1 MRYNF
6 DIITIKREKTMIII
20 PARLASTRFPQKV
33 LADIGGLPM
42 VVRTAKR
49 VAHLDD
55 VVVAADDEKIIE
67 VCRAHGVKAM
77 LTSTTHKSGTDRIH
91 ECATILE
98 LDDDE
103 LIINVQADEPFIEPD
118 VVESL
123 MTKLKEL
130 QKSGEEFI
138 MGSCYNSVNSDAAK
152 DPNLVKV
159 VLDANLNA
167 IYFSRAKIP
176 HNQSGE
182 AVYFGHIGIYGF
194 SKRSLKEF
202 CSLPDA
208 PIEDIE
214 KLEQLRAIYHGK
226 KITMVKV
233 ASTGFGIDTKEDLK
247 RAIEIFL

>member
-1 MRYNF
+1 
-6 DIITIKREKTMIII
+6 MIII

-33 LADIGGLPM
+33 LADIGGEPM

-49 VAHLDD
+49 VAHLDK

-67 VCRAHGVKAM
+67 VCKSYGVEAM

-91 ECATILE
+91 ECATILN
-98 LDDDE
+98 LPDDE
-103 LIINVQADEPFIEPD
+103 LIINVQADEPFMEPD
-118 VVESL
+118 VVEAL
-123 MTKLKEL
+123 INKLKEL
-130 QKSGEEFI
+130 QKQKSEFI
-138 MGSCYNSVNSDAAK
+138 MGSCYNSINAEVAK

-159 VLDANLNA
+159 VLDAQSNA

-194 SKRSLKEF
+194 AKKSLKEF

-226 KITMVKV
+226 NIAMVKV
-233 ASTGFGIDTKEDLK
+233 ASTGFGIDTKEDLA

>member
-1 MRYNF
+1 
-6 DIITIKREKTMIII
+6 MIII

-33 LADIGGLPM
+33 IVDIGGLPM

-49 VAHLDD
+49 VAHLDR

-67 VCRAHGVKAM
+67 ICKEHGVEAM

-91 ECATILE
+91 ECATILN
-98 LDDDE
+98 LDDNE

-130 QKSGEEFI
+130 QKNDEPFI
-138 MGSCYNSVNSDAAK
+138 MGSCYNAINADSAQ

-159 VLDANLNA
+159 VLDDADNA
-167 IYFSRAKIP
+167 IYFSRSAIPYNQGGGAK
-176 HNQSGE
+176 
-182 AVYFGHIGIYGF
+182 YFGHIGIYGF
-194 SKRSLKEF
+194 SKKSLKEF
-202 CSLPDA
+202 CSLKDA

-214 KLEQLRAIYHGK
+214 KLEQLRAIYHQK

-233 ASTGFGIDTKEDLK
+233 ASTGFGIDTEEDLE

>member
-1 MRYNF
+1 
-6 DIITIKREKTMIII
+6 MIII
-20 PARLASTRFPQKV
+20 PARLESTRFPRKV

-42 VVRTAKR
+42 VVRTAQR
-49 VAHLDD
+49 IAHLDT
-55 VVVAADDEKIIE
+55 VVVAADDEKIIDICKE
-67 VCRAHGVKAM
+67 YNIKAM

-91 ECATILE
+91 ECATILN
-98 LDDDE
+98 LPDDE

-118 VVESL
+118 VVEAL
-123 MTKLKEL
+123 MTKLKES
-130 QKSGEEFI
+130 QKNQKDFI
-138 MGSCYNSVNSDAAK
+138 MGSCYNAINAEAAK

-159 VLDANLNA
+159 VIDDIGDA

-176 HNQSGE
+176 HNQNGD

-194 SKRSLKEF
+194 SKKSLKEF
-202 CSLPDA
+202 CNLNDA

-214 KLEQLRAIYHGK
+214 KLEQLRAIYHQK

>member
-1 MRYNF
+1 
-6 DIITIKREKTMIII
+6 MIII
-20 PARLASTRFPQKV
+20 PARLESTRFPRKV

-42 VVRTAKR
+42 VVRTAQR
-49 VAHLDD
+49 IAHLDT
-55 VVVAADDEKIIE
+55 VVVAADDEKIIDICKE
-67 VCRAHGVKAM
+67 YNIKAM

-91 ECATILE
+91 ECATILN
-98 LDDDE
+98 LPDDE

-118 VVESL
+118 VVEAL
-123 MTKLKEL
+123 MTKLKES
-130 QKSGEEFI
+130 QKNQKDFI
-138 MGSCYNSVNSDAAK
+138 MGSCYNAINAEAAK

-159 VLDANLNA
+159 VIDDVGDA

-176 HNQSGE
+176 HNQNGD

-194 SKRSLKEF
+194 SKKSLKEF
-202 CSLPDA
+202 CNLNDA

-214 KLEQLRAIYHGK
+214 KLEQLRAIYHQK

>member
-1 MRYNF
+1 
-6 DIITIKREKTMIII
+6 MIII

-33 LADIGGLPM
+33 IVDIGGLPM

-49 VAHLDD
+49 VAHLDR

-67 VCRAHGVKAM
+67 ICKAHGVEAM

-91 ECATILE
+91 ECATILDLE
-98 LDDDE
+98 DDE

-123 MTKLKEL
+123 MTKLKSL
-130 QKSGEEFI
+130 QRDNEPFI
-138 MGSCYNSVNSDAAK
+138 MGSCYNAINADSAQ

-159 VLDANLNA
+159 VLDDADNA
-167 IYFSRAKIP
+167 IYFSRSAIPYNQGGGAK
-176 HNQSGE
+176 
-182 AVYFGHIGIYGF
+182 YFGHIGIYGF
-194 SKRSLKEF
+194 SKKSLKEF
-202 CSLPDA
+202 CSLKDA

-214 KLEQLRAIYHGK
+214 KLEQLRAIYHQK

-233 ASTGFGIDTKEDLK
+233 ASTGFGIDTEEDLK